1 MFEALNDLL
10 TQKFIIM
17 KQLTNN
23 IAPKWLLV
31 LSLFLFVFI
40 SCKKETNQFPVQEEN
55 ASSQNNN
62 SNENGHLQQTK
73 TFSSDV
79 VVSWINMQLQMQ
91 KVPLP
96 AGTAGQATD
105 RCQAYCGIA
114 TYEAV
119 VPGMPAYQ
127 SLSGQ
132 LTDFPEMPS
141 TEPGK
146 AYHWAASANAA
157 LAEMNKRLFPAT
169 AVANKT
175 AMTNL
180 ENSWQ
185 TVYATE
191 VNAATLQRSIAFGK
205 EVAIRVFN
213 WAATDGSANVNPPYV
228 PPVGLGLWVPTS
240 PTPAVNPYAY
250 QRRLLVPGS
259 ADGTTLVPL
268 PPFSTVPGSPFYNMV
283 KEVYDVSLT
292 LTAGQKAMADYF
304 KDVPGYSPGGTY
316 VALMSQA
323 LDITKPTLDIAA
335 LTYVKVGLAQHDAGI
350 ILFTNKYQFNTIR
363 PVTYIRAYIDP
374 TWSTYIPTP
383 NHPEFPSGHS
393 TTGGAVLNMMS
404 KIFGEDFHITL
415 HTYDYLNYPSRSYTS
430 FTQLSNEI
438 SDSRLYGGLHYRSTL
453 DKSTE
458 QGRIVAEN
466 ILSKVN
472 FKK

>member
-1 MFEALNDLL
+1 MKKIYLVTTVLVVVLFSC
-10 TQKFIIM
+10 QKHVD
-17 KQLTNN
+17 KPAN
-23 IAPKWLLV
+23 
-31 LSLFLFVFI
+31 
-40 SCKKETNQFPVQEEN
+40 QEEIQ
-55 ASSQNNN
+55 SSAN
-62 SNENGHLQQTK
+62 SNDQRGHLQQTK

-79 VVSWINMQLQMQ
+79 VVSWINLQLQMN
-91 KVPLP
+91 KAPLP

-114 TYEAV
+114 LYESV

-127 SLSGQ
+127 SLAGQ
-132 LTDFPEMPS
+132 LTNLPEMPS

-157 LAEMNKRLFPAT
+157 LAEMNRRLFPAT
-169 AVANKT
+169 VDANKT

-180 ENSWQ
+180 ENSWK
-185 TVYATE
+185 TTYATE
-191 VNAATLQRSIAFGK
+191 VDAATLQRSIAFGK
-205 EVAIRVFN
+205 EVATRVFD
-213 WAATDGSANVNPPYV
+213 WAATDGSANVNSPYV
-228 PPVGLGLWVPTS
+228 PPTGLGFWIPTS
-240 PTPAVNPYAY
+240 PTPAVNAYAY

-259 ADGTTLVPL
+259 ADGTSLVA
-268 PPFSTVPGSPFYNMV
+268 PPTFSTVPGSPFYNMV
-283 KEVYDVSLT
+283 KEVYDASATPTT

-304 KDVPGYSPGGTY
+304 KDVPGYTPGGTY

-323 LDITKPTLDIAA
+323 IDITKPTLDMAA
-335 LTYVKVGLAQHDAGI
+335 LTYVQVGLAQHDAGI

-363 PVTYIRAYIDP
+363 PVTYIKAYIDP
-374 TWSTYIPTP
+374 NWSTYIPTP

-404 KIFGEDFHITL
+404 KIFGEDFHFTL

-438 SDSRLYGGLHYRSTL
+438 SDSRLYGGLHYRATL

-458 QGRIVAEN
+458 QGKKVAEN
-466 ILSKVN
+466 ILTTVK
-472 FKK
+472 FLKD

>member
-1 MFEALNDLL
+1 MKSLTNALSKKWILL
-10 TQKFIIM
+10 AACTIFIISACQ
-17 KQLTNN
+17 KQIEKLATQQQ
-23 IAPKWLLV
+23 
-31 LSLFLFVFI
+31 S
-40 SCKKETNQFPVQEEN
+40 EEVG
-55 ASSQNNN
+55 AANNN
-62 SNENGHLQQTK
+62 QHGHLQQTK

-79 VVSWINMQLQMQ
+79 VVSWLNMQLQMV

-96 AGTAGQATD
+96 AGTAGQAVD

-114 TYEAV
+114 LYESV

-157 LAEMNKRLFPAT
+157 LAEMNRRLFPAT
-169 AVANKT
+169 ADANKT

-191 VNAATLQRSIAFGK
+191 TDAATLQRSIAFGK
-205 EVAIRVFN
+205 EVATRVFN
-213 WAATDGSANVNPPYV
+213 WAATDGSANINPPYV
-228 PPVGLGLWVPTS
+228 PPVGPGLWIPTS

-250 QRRLLVPGS
+250 QLRLLVPGS
-259 ADGTTLVPL
+259 ADGTTLVP
-268 PPFSTVPGSPFYNMV
+268 PPSFSTVPGSPFYNMV
-283 KEVYDVSLT
+283 KEVYDASLT
-292 LTAGQKAMADYF
+292 LTAEQKAMADYF
-304 KDVPGYSPGGTY
+304 KDAPGYTPGGTY
-316 VALMSQA
+316 LALMTQA
-323 LDITKPTLDIAA
+323 LDNTKPTLDMAA
-335 LTYVKVGLAQHDAGI
+335 LTYVKVGLAQRDAGI
-350 ILFTNKYQFNTIR
+350 ILFTNKYHFNLIR

-374 TWSTYIPTP
+374 NWSTYIPTP

-393 TTGGAVLNMMS
+393 TTGGAVLTMMS

-415 HTYDYLNYPSRSYTS
+415 HTYDYLNYPPRSYTS

-438 SDSRLYGGLHYRSTL
+438 SDSRFYGGLHYSATL
-453 DKSTE
+453 VKSTE
-458 QGRIVAEN
+458 QGKKVAQN
-466 ILSKVN
+466 ILDKVK
-472 FKK
+472 FLKE